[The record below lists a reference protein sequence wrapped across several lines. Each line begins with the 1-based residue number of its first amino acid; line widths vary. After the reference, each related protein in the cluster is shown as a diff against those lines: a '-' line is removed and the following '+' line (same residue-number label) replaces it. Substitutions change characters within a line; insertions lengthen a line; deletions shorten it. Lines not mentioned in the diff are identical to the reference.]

1 MFLFIVRQIINEL
14 DPPVNNKELA
24 ITIDNPPI
32 TLTYDYD
39 DLNNDID
46 PDFEDIYTG
55 FCPIE
60 INVPIPNF
68 IKKWEY
74 LPMVN
79 YQIEDPTTHETITG
93 TTFTLYD
100 QPISA
105 NGKFKVVKWNNF
117 PDNPFYDGLL
127 GEGLVLRK
135 ITETPETTD
144 RDWDIQI
151 NVQPPLYNLNLGEL
165 SVNTGRV
172 ITKLPTD
179 YGYDFYGFGSVSY
192 SVNVKYGTLDLGVLR
207 SNNNNEVTIY
217 PVSYNWQ
224 YFDAVKYQV
233 QVAQPITTSNFA
245 NPNQNITYT
254 LRQLYQGN
262 DNPIG
267 FTPDSTITIAV
278 PPTLYYHAPL
288 NIGELTGNTVQTVT
302 ITPQSRGLDY
312 FDDVSYSVNVPQ
324 PITVNF
330 TTVVRNNEDY
340 TLSQLYNGQDP
351 VGFTPSSTFRVQIN
365 PRLLSNITLNITS
378 NNSTTTL
385 QQLLLDNNID
395 PTNWNG
401 LDKTCEIHVQV
412 PAEEKLIELE
422 PGQVIPITQN
432 RKRLKYTIYDKDYDS
447 DQDIEFIEEEQPQL
461 LLKRGIVSREIKSRD
476 VNDRSYRN
484 LGNFIIYADINT
496 ETTSITIDNNTPL
509 TYSIEQY
516 NQEHGTNYIG
526 FNSIIIDPRTMPLT
540 KLNLVGITNDQD
552 DNAYIDFGQ
561 FRQITDLTTSNNSI
575 TINYQQSLANTNSN
589 SSWTSKYIYY
599 PVLVLCEDEDNYYLG
614 FLSSSTYYYLAKN
627 GTSQVIPQSL
637 SFTADTYEKIKKIFY
652 LPGFVYYSGTVISLS
667 NISGLNEKINTIR
680 SINRIVDENNNKYN
694 LPSFISYYNEIDSNR
709 TTNITFD
716 YRDFCTLNKLRYSIQ
731 SLDETQSMEQ

>member
-1 MFLFIVRQIINEL
+1 M
-14 DPPVNNKELA
+14 NNKELA

-172 ITKLPTD
+172 IIKLPTD

-288 NIGELTGNTVQTVT
+288 NIGELTGNTTQTVT

-351 VGFTPSSTFRVQIN
+351 VGFTPESTFRVQIN
-365 PRLLSNITLNITS
+365 PRLLSNVTLNITS

-385 QQLLLDNNID
+385 QQLLLNNNID

-461 LLKRGIVSREIKSRD
+461 LLKRGIVSREVKSRN
-476 VNDRSYRN
+476 VNDTSYRN

-496 ETTSITIDNNTPL
+496 DTTSITIDNNTPS

-526 FNSIIIDPRTMPLT
+526 FNSITLDISTTSMALNIDVEKSFFTSGYCTYSTYNGRTSVSRT
-540 KLNLVGITNDQD
+540 AYYYFNGIKNIYEYKANDNLVLTEDSWFQLNSSYSSGTYYGKVAVLIFVVFKKIDDTHELVYFMNKSVRNTSTSGIS
-552 DNAYIDFGQ
+552 YV
-561 FRQITDLTTSNNSI
+561 TDPVSTYNYTDTWDAVIIQYELSNSNPNSLPASLYRVVNEYNNHFDLSINENNSSI
-575 TINYQQSLANTNSN
+575 ISN
-589 SSWTSKYIYY
+589 FN
-599 PVLVLCEDEDNYYLG
+599 LVY
-614 FLSSSTYYYLAKN
+614 
-627 GTSQVIPQSL
+627 
-637 SFTADTYEKIKKIFY
+637 
-652 LPGFVYYSGTVISLS
+652 
-667 NISGLNEKINTIR
+667 
-680 SINRIVDENNNKYN
+680 DENNVTPYQSS
-694 LPSFISYYNEIDSNR
+694 PS
-709 TTNITFD
+709 
-716 YRDFCTLNKLRYSIQ
+716 
-731 SLDETQSMEQ
+731 

>member
-79 YQIEDPTTHETITG
+79 YQIEDPNTHEMITG

-105 NGKFKVVKWNNF
+105 NGKFKVVKWNNY

-135 ITETPETTD
+135 ITETEETTD

-151 NVQPPLYNLNLGEL
+151 NVQPPLYNLDLGEL

-172 ITKLPTD
+172 INILPTD
-179 YGYDFYGFGSVSY
+179 YGYDYYGFGSVSY
-192 SVNVKYGTLDLGVLR
+192 SVNVKYGTLDLGILR
-207 SNNNNEVTIY
+207 SNNNNEVTIL

-278 PPTLYYHAPL
+278 PPTLYYHGPL
-288 NIGELTGNTVQTVT
+288 NLGEITGNTEQTVT
-302 ITPQSRGLDY
+302 ITPQSRGFDF

-324 PITVNF
+324 PIAVTF
-330 TTVVRNNEDY
+330 TTIVRNNEDY
-340 TLSQLYNGQDP
+340 TLSQIYNGQDP
-351 VGFTPSSTFRVQIN
+351 VGFTPNSTFRVQIN

-378 NNSTTTL
+378 NNSTTTI

-476 VNDRSYRN
+476 INDTSYRN

-496 ETTSITIDNNTPL
+496 DTTSITVDDNTPL

-516 NQEHGTNYIG
+516 NQDHGTNYIG
-526 FNSIIIDPRTMPLT
+526 FNSITIDQQTMPLV
-540 KLNLVGITNDQD
+540 KKNLVEIANNNDD
-552 DNAYIDFGQ
+552 K
-561 FRQITDLTTSNNSI
+561 
-575 TINYQQSLANTNSN
+575 IN
-589 SSWTSKYIYY
+589 
-599 PVLVLCEDEDNYYLG
+599 LG
-614 FLSSSTYYYLAKN
+614 FFAPVSYYKSSNYIQFELNGIAYSGSSSYGAAVISFFIFGKDENYYYLLPLTVSTAISNATTITIKTN
-627 GTSQVIPQSL
+627 LNSNIIDKIVSIWKPSNPIMFYGTSSQLINSYSYNKL
-637 SFTADTYEKIKKIFY
+637 IDENGEEHNFFY
-652 LPGFVYYSGTVISLS
+652 HNTNTNNVLMTS
-667 NISGLNEKINTIR
+667 ISGSTITLSKTFGINDFVF
-680 SINRIVDENNNKYN
+680 INKKQFNIPILEDDE
-694 LPSFISYYNEIDSNR
+694 D
-709 TTNITFD
+709 
-716 YRDFCTLNKLRYSIQ
+716 
-731 SLDETQSMEQ
+731 QSME

>member
-1 MFLFIVRQIINEL
+1 M
-14 DPPVNNKELA
+14 NNKELA

-288 NIGELTGNTVQTVT
+288 NIGELTGNTTQTVT

-351 VGFTPSSTFRVQIN
+351 IGFTPSSTFRVQIN
-365 PRLLSNITLNITS
+365 PRLLSNVTLNITS

-385 QQLLLDNNID
+385 QQLLLNNNID

-461 LLKRGIVSREIKSRD
+461 LLKRGIVSREIKTRD
-476 VNDRSYRN
+476 VNDTSYRN

-496 ETTSITIDNNTPL
+496 DTTSITIDDNTPL

-526 FNSIIIDPRTMPLT
+526 FNSITLDINTSEMALNIDIEKSFFTSGHHSLSTWNGRESVSYTAYYYFNRIKNIYEYKANDKLILTENNWFELNSRNRSGTTYGKVAILLLVVFKKIDNTHELVYYINSSVRNTSTSSISAVTNPVSSYTYNDTWDAVIIQYEL
-540 KLNLVGITNDQD
+540 
-552 DNAYIDFGQ
+552 
-561 FRQITDLTTSNNSI
+561 
-575 TINYQQSLANTNSN
+575 TNSN
-589 SSWTSKYIYY
+589 TNNLPTNIYR
-599 PVLVLCEDEDNYYLG
+599 VVNEFNNYFDLSINQN
-614 FLSSSTYYYLAKN
+614 SSS
-627 GTSQVIPQSL
+627 I
-637 SFTADTYEKIKKIFY
+637 
-652 LPGFVYYSGTVISLS
+652 ISNFNL
-667 NISGLNEKINTIR
+667 IY
-680 SINRIVDENNNKYN
+680 DENNVTPYQ
-694 LPSFISYYNEIDSNR
+694 SN
-709 TTNITFD
+709 T
-716 YRDFCTLNKLRYSIQ
+716 
-731 SLDETQSMEQ
+731 

>member
-1 MFLFIVRQIINEL
+1 
-14 DPPVNNKELA
+14 VNNKELA

-288 NIGELTGNTVQTVT
+288 NIGELTGNTTQTVT

-365 PRLLSNITLNITS
+365 PRLLSNVTLNITS

-385 QQLLLDNNID
+385 QQLLLNNNID
-395 PTNWNG
+395 PINWNG

-447 DQDIEFIEEEQPQL
+447 DQDIEFIGEEQPQL
-461 LLKRGIVSREIKSRD
+461 LLKRGIVSREVKTRD
-476 VNDRSYRN
+476 VNDTSYRN

-496 ETTSITIDNNTPL
+496 DTTSITIDDNTPS

-526 FNSIIIDPRTMPLT
+526 FNSITLDINTTSMALNVDIEKSFFTSGHHSYSSWNGRQSVSRTAYYYFNRIKNIYEYKANDELILTENNWFELNSADRSGTIYGKVAILLLVVFKKIDNTHELVYYINNSVRNTSTSSISAVTNPVSSYTYNDTWDAVIIQYEITNTNPNNLPISLYRIVNEYNNYFDLSINQNSSSIISNF
-540 KLNLVGITNDQD
+540 NLV
-552 DNAYIDFGQ
+552 Y
-561 FRQITDLTTSNNSI
+561 
-575 TINYQQSLANTNSN
+575 
-589 SSWTSKYIYY
+589 
-599 PVLVLCEDEDNYYLG
+599 
-614 FLSSSTYYYLAKN
+614 
-627 GTSQVIPQSL
+627 
-637 SFTADTYEKIKKIFY
+637 
-652 LPGFVYYSGTVISLS
+652 
-667 NISGLNEKINTIR
+667 
-680 SINRIVDENNNKYN
+680 DENNVTPYQ
-694 LPSFISYYNEIDSNR
+694 SN
-709 TTNITFD
+709 T
-716 YRDFCTLNKLRYSIQ
+716 
-731 SLDETQSMEQ
+731 

>member
-1 MFLFIVRQIINEL
+1 M
-14 DPPVNNKELA
+14 NNKELA

-79 YQIEDPTTHETITG
+79 YQIEDPTTHEIITG

-151 NVQPPLYNLNLGEL
+151 NVQPPLYNLDLGEL

-192 SVNVKYGTLDLGVLR
+192 SVNIKYGTLDLGVLR

-288 NIGELTGNTVQTVT
+288 NIGELTGNTLQTVT

-351 VGFTPSSTFRVQIN
+351 IGFTPESTFRVQIN

-461 LLKRGIVSREIKSRD
+461 LLKRGIVSREIKTRD
-476 VNDRSYRN
+476 VNDTSYRN

-496 ETTSITIDNNTPL
+496 DTTSITIDNNTPL

-526 FNSIIIDPRTMPLT
+526 FNSIIIDQNTMPLT
-540 KLNLVGITNDQD
+540 KINLVGVGNKNGDVLDFGLLHPISNWTFSSNNTLSFNTLFGIGSSANSTTTTSTIGIYDNTEVLLLAEDENYYYICVLHISKDYKTFTINNNLKTKLKYIYNLPGGWFVDSSFMKYEALGTNSSTTIVTNKIEYLNNGIKFLYD
-552 DNAYIDFGQ
+552 DNNKKYCFDFTT
-561 FRQITDLTTSNNSI
+561 ITKTYYTSNNNEIKLENTLAINKKRFSI
-575 TINYQQSLANTNSN
+575 PLFE
-589 SSWTSKYIYY
+589 
-599 PVLVLCEDEDNYYLG
+599 EDEN
-614 FLSSSTYYYLAKN
+614 
-627 GTSQVIPQSL
+627 
-637 SFTADTYEKIKKIFY
+637 
-652 LPGFVYYSGTVISLS
+652 
-667 NISGLNEKINTIR
+667 
-680 SINRIVDENNNKYN
+680 
-694 LPSFISYYNEIDSNR
+694 
-709 TTNITFD
+709 
-716 YRDFCTLNKLRYSIQ
+716 
-731 SLDETQSMEQ
+731 QSMDQ

>member
-1 MFLFIVRQIINEL
+1 M
-14 DPPVNNKELA
+14 NNKELA

-288 NIGELTGNTVQTVT
+288 NIGELTGNTTQTVT

-365 PRLLSNITLNITS
+365 PRLLSNVTLNITS

-385 QQLLLDNNID
+385 QQLLLNNNID
-395 PTNWNG
+395 PINWNG

-447 DQDIEFIEEEQPQL
+447 DQDIEFIGEEQPQL
-461 LLKRGIVSREIKSRD
+461 LLKRGIVSREVKTRD
-476 VNDRSYRN
+476 VNDTSYRN

-496 ETTSITIDNNTPL
+496 DTTSITIDDNTPS

-526 FNSIIIDPRTMPLT
+526 FNSITLDINTTSMALNVDIEKSFFTSGHHSYSSWNGRQSVSRTAYYYFNRIKNIYEYKANDELILTENNWFELNSANRSGTIYGKVAILLLVVFKKIDNTHELVYYINNSVRNTSTSSISAVTNPVSSYTYNDTWDAVIIQYEITNTNPNNLPISLYRIVNEYNNYFDLSINQNSSSIISNF
-540 KLNLVGITNDQD
+540 NLV
-552 DNAYIDFGQ
+552 Y
-561 FRQITDLTTSNNSI
+561 
-575 TINYQQSLANTNSN
+575 
-589 SSWTSKYIYY
+589 
-599 PVLVLCEDEDNYYLG
+599 
-614 FLSSSTYYYLAKN
+614 
-627 GTSQVIPQSL
+627 
-637 SFTADTYEKIKKIFY
+637 
-652 LPGFVYYSGTVISLS
+652 
-667 NISGLNEKINTIR
+667 
-680 SINRIVDENNNKYN
+680 DENNVTPYQ
-694 LPSFISYYNEIDSNR
+694 SN
-709 TTNITFD
+709 T
-716 YRDFCTLNKLRYSIQ
+716 
-731 SLDETQSMEQ
+731 

>member
-1 MFLFIVRQIINEL
+1 M
-14 DPPVNNKELA
+14 NNKELA

-32 TLTYDYD
+32 TLNYDYD

-144 RDWDIQI
+144 RDWDVQI

-330 TTVVRNNEDY
+330 TTVVRNNEQY

-351 VGFTPSSTFRVQIN
+351 VGFTPESTFTVQIN
-365 PRLLSNITLNITS
+365 PRLLSNVTLNITS

-461 LLKRGIVSREIKSRD
+461 LLKRGIVSREIKTRD
-476 VNDRSYRN
+476 VNDTSYRN

-496 ETTSITIDNNTPL
+496 DTTSITIDDNTPS

-526 FNSIIIDPRTMPLT
+526 FNSITLDINTSEMALNIDIEKSFFTSGHHSYSTWNGRQSVGLTAYYYFNRIKNIYEYKANDTLVLTENKWFELNNRNRSGTTYGKVAVLVLVVFKKIDSTHELVYYINKSDRNTSESSINAVTNPVSSYTYNDTWDAVIIQYEL
-540 KLNLVGITNDQD
+540 
-552 DNAYIDFGQ
+552 
-561 FRQITDLTTSNNSI
+561 
-575 TINYQQSLANTNSN
+575 TNSN
-589 SSWTSKYIYY
+589 PNNLPESIYR
-599 PVLVLCEDEDNYYLG
+599 VVNEFNNHFDLSINQN
-614 FLSSSTYYYLAKN
+614 SSS
-627 GTSQVIPQSL
+627 I
-637 SFTADTYEKIKKIFY
+637 
-652 LPGFVYYSGTVISLS
+652 ISNFNL
-667 NISGLNEKINTIR
+667 IY
-680 SINRIVDENNNKYN
+680 DENNVTPYQ
-694 LPSFISYYNEIDSNR
+694 SN
-709 TTNITFD
+709 
-716 YRDFCTLNKLRYSIQ
+716 SQ
-731 SLDETQSMEQ
+731 

>member
-14 DPPVNNKELA
+14 DPPVNNKELT

-32 TLTYDYD
+32 TLNYDYN

-46 PDFEDIYTG
+46 PEFEDIYTG

-79 YQIEDPTTHETITG
+79 YEIEDPTTHEMITG

-324 PITVNF
+324 PITANF
-330 TTVVRNNEDY
+330 ITIVRNNEDY
-340 TLSQLYNGQDP
+340 TLSQIYNGQDP
-351 VGFTPSSTFRVQIN
+351 VGFTPNSTFRVQIN

-447 DQDIEFIEEEQPQL
+447 DQDIEFIGEEQPQL
-461 LLKRGIVSREIKSRD
+461 LLKRGIVSREVKTRD
-476 VNDRSYRN
+476 VNDTSYRN
-484 LGNFIIYADINT
+484 IGNFIIYADIPIYDGYNNNNKLVLYENT
-496 ETTSITIDNNTPL
+496 SGVINIPPGYAGLGEIYYEIKTYNKWKVVGKSGTGNNLTFISGDSSAIEDILIDCNNRTTCFNALYRVNGSTTPFKTISQIINFQNVTNTNGMFKEC
-509 TYSIEQY
+509 TS
-516 NQEHGTNYIG
+516 
-526 FNSIIIDPRTMPLT
+526 
-540 KLNLVGITNDQD
+540 
-552 DNAYIDFGQ
+552 
-561 FRQITDLTTSNNSI
+561 LTTVPLFDTQNVTDISYMFQDCSSLT
-575 TINYQQSLANTNSN
+575 TIPLFNTQNVTKMSACFYQCTSLTTVPLFNTQNV
-589 SSWTSKYIYY
+589 TDM
-599 PVLVLCEDEDNYYLG
+599 LD
-614 FLSSSTYYYLAKN
+614 
-627 GTSQVIPQSL
+627 
-637 SFTADTYEKIKKIFY
+637 IFY
-652 LPGFVYYSGTVISLS
+652 LCNSLS
-667 NISGLNEKINTIR
+667 NESLNNILEMCIN
-680 SINRIVDENNNKYN
+680 SNV
-694 LPSFISYYNEIDSNR
+694 ISYNKRLNTYIRVSSNYNSTIQTLSNY
-709 TTNITFD
+709 N
-716 YRDFCTLNKLRYSIQ
+716 DFIAAGW
-731 SLDETQSMEQ
+731 SLS

>member
-79 YQIEDPTTHETITG
+79 YQIEDPNTHEMITG

-105 NGKFKVVKWNNF
+105 NGKFKVVKWNNY

-135 ITETPETTD
+135 ITETEETTD

-151 NVQPPLYNLNLGEL
+151 NVQPPLYNLDLGEL

-172 ITKLPTD
+172 ITILPTT
-179 YGYDFYGFGSVSY
+179 YGYDYYGFGSVSY
-192 SVNVKYGTLDLGVLR
+192 SVNVKYGTLDLGILR
-207 SNNNNEVTIY
+207 SNNNNEVTIL

-278 PPTLYYHAPL
+278 PPTLYYHGPL
-288 NIGELTGNTVQTVT
+288 NLGEITGNTEQTVT
-302 ITPQSRGLDY
+302 ITPQSRGFDF
-312 FDDVSYSVNVPQ
+312 FDDVSFSVNVPQ
-324 PITVNF
+324 PIAVTF
-330 TTVVRNNEDY
+330 TTIVRNNEDY
-340 TLSQLYNGQDP
+340 TLSQIYNGEDP
-351 VGFTPSSTFRVQIN
+351 VGFTPNSTFRVQIN

-476 VNDRSYRN
+476 VNDTSYRN

-496 ETTSITIDNNTPL
+496 DTTSITVDDNTPL

-526 FNSIIIDPRTMPLT
+526 FNSITIDQRTMPLV
-540 KLNLVGITNDQD
+540 KKNLVEITNDKKDYKINLGFLAPIDYYISSSKISFTINGSYSTASGAVSTTINAFIIGKD
-552 DNAYIDFGQ
+552 DDYYYLLPIAFYG
-561 FRQITDLTTSNNSI
+561 TSGYTI
-575 TINYQQSLANTNSN
+575 TININLNSNMTSKIVAIWKPSNPLNLFGATSTTNINNPAFTKFIDENGDEYDFSYNNSTNNTNEIFTGT
-589 SSWTSKYIYY
+589 W
-599 PVLVLCEDEDNYYLG
+599 
-614 FLSSSTYYYLAKN
+614 SSSTFTFSRTFGINDFVFINKKQFN
-627 GTSQVIPQSL
+627 IPVL
-637 SFTADTYEKIKKIFY
+637 ED
-652 LPGFVYYSGTVISLS
+652 
-667 NISGLNEKINTIR
+667 
-680 SINRIVDENNNKYN
+680 DE
-694 LPSFISYYNEIDSNR
+694 S
-709 TTNITFD
+709 
-716 YRDFCTLNKLRYSIQ
+716 
-731 SLDETQSMEQ
+731 QSME

>member
-1 MFLFIVRQIINEL
+1 
-14 DPPVNNKELA
+14 VNNKELA

-100 QPISA
+100 QPINT

-288 NIGELTGNTVQTVT
+288 NIGELTGNTTQTVT

-365 PRLLSNITLNITS
+365 PRLLSNVTLNITS

-385 QQLLLDNNID
+385 QQLLLNNNID
-395 PTNWNG
+395 PINWNG

-447 DQDIEFIEEEQPQL
+447 DQDIEFIGEEQPQL
-461 LLKRGIVSREIKSRD
+461 LLKRGIVSREVKTRD
-476 VNDRSYRN
+476 VNDTSYRN

-496 ETTSITIDNNTPL
+496 DTTSITIDDNTPS

-526 FNSIIIDPRTMPLT
+526 FNSITLDINTTSMALNVDIEKSFFTSGHHSYSSWNGRQSVSRTAYYYFNRIKNIYEYKANDELILTENNWFELNSANRSGTIYGKVAILLLVVFKKIDNTHELVYYINNSVRNTSTSSISAVTNPVSSYTYNDTWDAVIIQYEITNTNPNNLPISLYRIVNEYNNYFDLSINQNSSSIISNF
-540 KLNLVGITNDQD
+540 NLV
-552 DNAYIDFGQ
+552 Y
-561 FRQITDLTTSNNSI
+561 
-575 TINYQQSLANTNSN
+575 
-589 SSWTSKYIYY
+589 
-599 PVLVLCEDEDNYYLG
+599 
-614 FLSSSTYYYLAKN
+614 
-627 GTSQVIPQSL
+627 
-637 SFTADTYEKIKKIFY
+637 
-652 LPGFVYYSGTVISLS
+652 
-667 NISGLNEKINTIR
+667 
-680 SINRIVDENNNKYN
+680 DENNVTPYQ
-694 LPSFISYYNEIDSNR
+694 SN
-709 TTNITFD
+709 T
-716 YRDFCTLNKLRYSIQ
+716 
-731 SLDETQSMEQ
+731 

>member
-1 MFLFIVRQIINEL
+1 M
-14 DPPVNNKELA
+14 NNKELA

-79 YQIEDPTTHETITG
+79 YQIEDPTTHEMITG

-105 NGKFKVVKWNNF
+105 NGKFKVVKWNNY

-135 ITETPETTD
+135 ITETPDTTD

-224 YFDAVKYQV
+224 YFDEVKYQV

-288 NIGELTGNTVQTVT
+288 NIGELTGNTLQTVT

-340 TLSQLYNGQDP
+340 TLSQIYNGQDP

-385 QQLLLDNNID
+385 QQLLLNNNID

-461 LLKRGIVSREIKSRD
+461 LLKRGIVSRELRSRD
-476 VNDRSYRN
+476 INDTSYRN

-496 ETTSITIDNNTPL
+496 DTTSITIDDNTPS

-526 FNSIIIDPRTMPLT
+526 FNSITLDINTASMALNIDIEKSFFTSGSCSYGRYNGRQTVYST
-540 KLNLVGITNDQD
+540 AFYYFNRIKNIYEYKAND
-552 DNAYIDFGQ
+552 
-561 FRQITDLTTSNNSI
+561 
-575 TINYQQSLANTNSN
+575 
-589 SSWTSKYIYY
+589 
-599 PVLVLCEDEDNYYLG
+599 VLVLTEDHWVQR
-614 FLSSSTYYYLAKN
+614 N
-627 GTSQVIPQSL
+627 GSNV
-637 SFTADTYEKIKKIFY
+637 
-652 LPGFVYYSGTVISLS
+652 SGTVYGKAAILVFVVFKKIDNTHELVYFVNQAVRNTSS
-667 NISGLNEKINTIR
+667 SGINYVTNPVSTYTYNDTWDAVIVQYEITDTNPNNLPETLYRVVNEYNNYFDL
-680 SINRIVDENNNKYN
+680 SINQDNSSIISNFNLVYDENNVTPYQ
-694 LPSFISYYNEIDSNR
+694 SN
-709 TTNITFD
+709 N
-716 YRDFCTLNKLRYSIQ
+716 Q
-731 SLDETQSMEQ
+731 

>member
-1 MFLFIVRQIINEL
+1 MLILMYITYVFIVRDIINEL

-46 PDFEDIYTG
+46 PEFEDIYTG

-79 YQIEDPTTHETITG
+79 YQIEDPGTHEMITG

-135 ITETPETTD
+135 ITETEETTD

-151 NVQPPLYNLNLGEL
+151 NVQPPLYNLDLGEL

-172 ITKLPTD
+172 ITILPTN
-179 YGYDFYGFGSVSY
+179 YGYDYYGFGSVSY
-192 SVNVKYGTLDLGVLR
+192 SVNVKYGTLDLGILR
-207 SNNNNEVTIY
+207 SNNNNEVTIL

-233 QVAQPITTSNFA
+233 QVAQPITTSNFS

-278 PPTLYYHAPL
+278 PPTLYYHGPL
-288 NIGELTGNTVQTVT
+288 NLGEITGNTEQTVT
-302 ITPQSRGLDY
+302 ITPQSRGFDF
-312 FDDVSYSVNVPQ
+312 FDDVSYSINVPQ
-324 PITVNF
+324 PIAVTF
-330 TTVVRNNEDY
+330 TTIVRNNEDY
-340 TLSQLYNGQDP
+340 TLSQIYNGQDP
-351 VGFTPSSTFRVQIN
+351 VGFTPNSTFRVQIN

-385 QQLLLDNNID
+385 QQLLLNNNID

-476 VNDRSYRN
+476 VNDTSYRN

-496 ETTSITIDNNTPL
+496 DTTSLTIDDNTPS
-509 TYSIEQY
+509 TYSIQQY
-516 NQEHGTNYIG
+516 NQENGTNYIG
-526 FNSIIIDPRTMPLT
+526 FNSITLDINTMSIPEYDIT
-540 KLNLVGITNDQD
+540 KFIFSSHRYYYQSGYQYNV
-552 DNAYIDFGQ
+552 F
-561 FRQITDLTTSNNSI
+561 SNSY
-575 TINYQQSLANTNSN
+575 TINKSDGTYASSVCYIKEKNNTIILSFGAPPIGSYYCINTLTNNDNYEIIYDNEVIAGSYVYYYYYGSTGGSSGGRYHYEYKNTITLFGKLTNLPDSNSN
-589 SSWTSKYIYY
+589 S
-599 PVLVLCEDEDNYYLG
+599 
-614 FLSSSTYYYLAKN
+614 
-627 GTSQVIPQSL
+627 
-637 SFTADTYEKIKKIFY
+637 
-652 LPGFVYYSGTVISLS
+652 
-667 NISGLNEKINTIR
+667 
-680 SINRIVDENNNKYN
+680 
-694 LPSFISYYNEIDSNR
+694 
-709 TTNITFD
+709 
-716 YRDFCTLNKLRYSIQ
+716 
-731 SLDETQSMEQ
+731 

>member
-1 MFLFIVRQIINEL
+1 M
-14 DPPVNNKELA
+14 NNKELA

-262 DNPIG
+262 DNPNG

-278 PPTLYYHAPL
+278 PSTLYYHAPL

-351 VGFTPSSTFRVQIN
+351 IGFTPESTFRVQIN
-365 PRLLSNITLNITS
+365 PRLLSNVTLNITS

-461 LLKRGIVSREIKSRD
+461 LLKRGIVSREIKTRD
-476 VNDRSYRN
+476 VNDTSYRN

-496 ETTSITIDNNTPL
+496 DTTSITINDNTPL

-516 NQEHGTNYIG
+516 NQEHGTDYIG
-526 FNSIIIDPRTMPLT
+526 FNSITLDINNSEMAFPIDIEKSYYTRLYYGYMRYNGRNYVYTTDYVDVNNSNPIKNIYEYKANDILT
-540 KLNLVGITNDQD
+540 ITETTNNLNLSNVKKGILITVFKKVDETHKLVFFKQAYNDDTSTNLTLTYTDTWDAVIIQYNLLSTYTSYVGAFRIVNEENNYFDLGIGE
-552 DNAYIDFGQ
+552 NVSYILQNFNLVYDK
-561 FRQITDLTTSNNSI
+561 NNV
-575 TINYQQSLANTNSN
+575 TPYQSN
-589 SSWTSKYIYY
+589 S
-599 PVLVLCEDEDNYYLG
+599 
-614 FLSSSTYYYLAKN
+614 
-627 GTSQVIPQSL
+627 
-637 SFTADTYEKIKKIFY
+637 
-652 LPGFVYYSGTVISLS
+652 
-667 NISGLNEKINTIR
+667 
-680 SINRIVDENNNKYN
+680 
-694 LPSFISYYNEIDSNR
+694 
-709 TTNITFD
+709 
-716 YRDFCTLNKLRYSIQ
+716 
-731 SLDETQSMEQ
+731 

>member
-288 NIGELTGNTVQTVT
+288 NIGELTGNTTQTVT

-365 PRLLSNITLNITS
+365 PRLLSNVTLNITS

-385 QQLLLDNNID
+385 QQLLLNNNID
-395 PTNWNG
+395 PINWNG

-447 DQDIEFIEEEQPQL
+447 DQDIEFIGEEQPQL
-461 LLKRGIVSREIKSRD
+461 LLKRGIVSREVKTRD
-476 VNDRSYRN
+476 VNDTSYRN

-496 ETTSITIDNNTPL
+496 DTTSITIDDNTPS

-526 FNSIIIDPRTMPLT
+526 FNSITLDINTTSMALNVDIEKSFFTSGHHSYSSWNGRQSVSRTAYYYFNRIKNIYEYKANDELILTENNWFELNSADRSGTIYGKVAILLLVVFKKIDNTHELLYYINNSVRNTSTSSISAVTNPVSSYTYNDTWDAVIIQYEITNTNPNNLPISLYRIVNEYNNYFDLSINQNSSSIISNF
-540 KLNLVGITNDQD
+540 NLV
-552 DNAYIDFGQ
+552 Y
-561 FRQITDLTTSNNSI
+561 
-575 TINYQQSLANTNSN
+575 
-589 SSWTSKYIYY
+589 
-599 PVLVLCEDEDNYYLG
+599 
-614 FLSSSTYYYLAKN
+614 
-627 GTSQVIPQSL
+627 
-637 SFTADTYEKIKKIFY
+637 
-652 LPGFVYYSGTVISLS
+652 
-667 NISGLNEKINTIR
+667 
-680 SINRIVDENNNKYN
+680 DENNVTPYQ
-694 LPSFISYYNEIDSNR
+694 SN
-709 TTNITFD
+709 T
-716 YRDFCTLNKLRYSIQ
+716 
-731 SLDETQSMEQ
+731 